1 MTTQNTAVN
10 SATPRVEQA
19 GDGFPWLALVC
30 MAAALIYALL
40 AGLRTVSDFDIGWQ
54 LATGR
59 WIAQHHTIPS
69 TDVFSYT
76 AAGQPWIYP
85 VGSSLLF
92 YGSYLL
98 GGYALLSGLGSLAC
112 AGTAALLLRRG
123 SIVSVALAVLA
134 IPLIALRTA
143 PRADMFTVVLF
154 AAFARILW
162 EQHQSGRVR
171 LWLLPLLMMLWV
183 NLHLGFVAGL
193 ALLGGYVALELLDA
207 IVRGERRS
215 AALARLRQFWP
226 WLVATLL
233 ATLLNPWGWK
243 IYLAILRQ
251 ESAMTLHS
259 QMIMEWSSVRL
270 SWHSLLG
277 HLSMRDPKA
286 ALDSMLLVAGVTS
299 LIALWR
305 RRIGAAALLGGSAF
319 VALRHIRFG
328 ALFAILVVII
338 GGSVLAEELGRFQ
351 EKIGDRRTS
360 LILRAAA
367 ALLIAAVCVIRA
379 SDLVTDRTY
388 FVNSDIASFGAGLS
402 WWFPEGAAEFLDRTN
417 PPGEIFNGY
426 NEGGFVVWRLGQKHR
441 DYIDGRAI
449 PFGSELF
456 NRSGKLLATP
466 PDSPE
471 WQQEAGRYH
480 IQSIIVP
487 LGRYFG
493 VRAFP
498 VFRQFCNS
506 ETWVPVY
513 LDETSAVFMRRTAE
527 TQPFLEQHR
536 ISCSTAVLPASPLA
550 SSGSAA
556 FNQWSNAAAVLH
568 ELGRDPEALAA
579 SDKAVAI
586 FADSGYLHY
595 LRGEVL
601 RTLGNLRGAE
611 LEYLR
616 ATELQPN
623 EVDWSTLAK
632 LYEQEGRFI
641 PAMEA
646 WRRTAELS
654 ESPAVHLLALGY
666 AALEARLPHEAVRAF
681 DQAFSNYQK
690 SAGNDNSF
698 LANLAHGR
706 ALAWA
711 GLDDINRAIVYEE
724 ETVRLTP
731 ERTEDWMQLA
741 DFYQRAG
748 RVEDSKRARQR
759 AAVPAVPDR
768 SQQ

>member
-1 MTTQNTAVN
+1 MAADPDVHP
-10 SATPRVEQA
+10 AEQTGA
-19 GDGFPWLALVC
+19 GFSWFAFACL
-30 MAAALIYALL
+30 AAALIYALL

-85 VGSSLLF
+85 VGSALLF

-98 GGYALLSGLGSLAC
+98 GGYALLSWLGSLAC
-112 AGTAALLLRRG
+112 AGTATLLLRRD
-123 SIVSVALAVLA
+123 SIVSFALVVLA
-134 IPLIALRTA
+134 IPLIAQRTA

-162 EQHQSGRVR
+162 EQHQSGQAR
-171 LWLLPLLMMLWV
+171 LWLLPLLMMFWV

-207 IVRGERRS
+207 IVRLESRS

-226 WLVATLL
+226 WVAATLL

-259 QMIMEWSSVRL
+259 QMIIEWSSVRV
-270 SWHSLLG
+270 SWHSFLS
-277 HLSMRDPKA
+277 HLSLRDPKA

-299 LIALWR
+299 LLALCR
-305 RRIGAAALLGGSAF
+305 KRIGAAALLGGS
-319 VALRHIRFG
+319 VLMVLRHIRFG
-328 ALFAILVVII
+328 ALFAVLVVII
-338 GGSVLAEELGRFQ
+338 GGSVLAEELAKLQ
-351 EKIGDRRTS
+351 ERIGDRRTNS
-360 LILRAAA
+360 ILRVAAVV
-367 ALLIAAVCVIRA
+367 LIAAVCVIRS
-379 SDLVTDRTY
+379 SDLFTDRTY
-388 FVNSDIASFGAGLS
+388 LANSDIASFGAGLS

-417 PPGEIFNGY
+417 PPGEIFDGY
-426 NEGGFVVWRLGQKHR
+426 NEGGFVVWRLGQRYR

-466 PDSPE
+466 PDAPE
-471 WQQEAGRYH
+471 WQQEAERYH
-480 IQSIIVP
+480 INSIIVP

-506 ETWVPVY
+506 ETWMPVY

-550 SSGSAA
+550 SGGSAA

-568 ELGRDPEALAA
+568 ELGRDPEAFAA
-579 SDKAVAI
+579 SAKAVAN

-595 LRGEVL
+595 LRGEIL
-601 RTLGNLRGAE
+601 RTVGNLRDAE

-632 LYEQEGRFI
+632 LYEQEGRFG
-641 PAMEA
+641 PAMNA
-646 WRRTAELS
+646 WRKAAELS

-666 AALEARLPHEAVRAF
+666 AALGARRPNEAVRAF
-681 DQAFSNYQK
+681 DQAFSDYQK
-690 SAGNDNSF
+690 AAGGNDSSF

-711 GLDDINRAIVYEE
+711 GLEDINRAIVYEE

-741 DFYQRAG
+741 DFYLRAG
-748 RVEDSKRARQR
+748 RVEDAKRARQR
-759 AAVPAVPDR
+759 AATPAVTDR